1 LPLFAAIFFAARFS
15 FSVFCGFFLASC
27 FGFCAPF
34 MQQVS
39 HSDWSEA
46 TALEFPAMLGRRTLA
61 LLSLLAASAL
71 CVATLEI
78 RTQETGDD
86 YYRFLV
92 WNLILAWVPLA
103 LAIAAYARA
112 RRRVDPLVWVLLV
125 PWLLF
130 FPNAPYLL
138 TDFIHL
144 NEGPAPLWYDALML
158 SAFAW
163 TGLLLGFASLY
174 LVQMIL
180 RRAFGRR
187 LAWLGVVAVLGLASV
202 GVYVGRFI
210 RFNSW
215 DALLHPLRVADVIQE
230 QLGAVPMRMAEAL
243 VGLTAFLVVGYLAVY
258 SFTDLKLELEREEE
272 PGRSRARA

>member
-1 LPLFAAIFFAARFS
+1 
-15 FSVFCGFFLASC
+15 
-27 FGFCAPF
+27 
-34 MQQVS
+34 VS
-39 HSDWSEA
+39 
-46 TALEFPAMLGRRTLA
+46 GGRTLA
-61 LLSLLAASAL
+61 LLALLVASVL
-71 CVATLEI
+71 CVATVEL
-78 RTQETGDD
+78 RTQATGDA

-103 LAIAAYARA
+103 LAAAAYARA
-112 RRRVDPLVWVLLV
+112 RRRVDAIVVALLV

-138 TDFIHL
+138 TDFVHL
-144 NEGPAPLWYDALML
+144 GEGPAPLWYDALML

-180 RRAFGRR
+180 RRAVGEP
-187 LAWLGVVAVLGLASV
+187 LAWAGVVLALGLASI

-215 DALLHPLRVADVIQE
+215 DALLHPIRVAEVVQE
-230 QLGAVPMRMAEAL
+230 QLSAVPLRMAEAL
-243 VGLTAFLVVGYLAVY
+243 LALSAFLLVGYLIVY
-258 SFTDLKLELEREEE
+258 SFTRLDLELDRDVAEGEDA
-272 PGRSRARA
+272 PRARAHLH